1 MGELFQLSVILHFP
15 PEVYLR
21 RGVGELAPLLVRALH
36 ESEISALQFLRGGL
50 ARVTVRSSAY
60 REELLSSDFM
70 FEDTP
75 IPVTPADRPTISV
88 YLRDLPVEIS
98 DDSVR
103 SALESF
109 GDVFSVRST
118 VYKDF
123 PSIRNGTRVLLM
135 SVKQPIPSSLN
146 VLGFTC
152 RTWYPGQ
159 PAFCSICRQ
168 SGHLPRACPLS
179 GLCRRC
185 EQPGHVARECPRAR
199 GSSQSSSVPV
209 CEVPPDP
216 VPSSDVPVPAS
227 DVPVPAPVSTM
238 SPVPA
243 SIPVS
248 TSASTPVTIP
258 STSVLSVLTSPVSS
272 PTVQLPA
279 SSVTNFQ
286 VPVFPVS
293 ADVPLEEGEIVMPS
307 DLSEADASS
316 SKPVRPSTVPRVTP
330 ANDYKKLVR
339 LVLPK
344 VKPGSV
350 SSTVKKLCLSLVKT
364 HKLNVSDD
372 ECARIAASIC
382 SKS

>member
-1 MGELFQLSVILHFP
+1 MSKYIGLIMGELFRLSVILHFP

-36 ESEISALQFLRGGL
+36 EREISALQFLRGGL

-75 IPVTPADRPTISV
+75 IPVTPADHPTISV
-88 YLRDLPVEIS
+88 YLRDLPIEIS

-109 GDVFSVRST
+109 GYVFSVRST

-146 VLGFTC
+146 ALGFTC

-185 EQPGHVARECPRAR
+185 KQPGHVARECPQAR

-216 VPSSDVPVPAS
+216 VPVPDVPLDPALAPVSEVPPVPVPVS
-227 DVPVPAPVSTM
+227 DVSLSSDSSSVEIEVSPPDPPEESAPAPVPTPKPAKSFHAAKSS
-238 SPVPA
+238 SPAADFKKIVRVA
-243 SIPVS
+243 LLK
-248 TSASTPVTIP
+248 TK
-258 STSVLSVLTSPVSS
+258 PVSS
-272 PTVQLPA
+272 PA
-279 SSVTNFQ
+279 Q
-286 VPVFPVS
+286 V
-293 ADVPLEEGEIVMPS
+293 
-307 DLSEADASS
+307 
-316 SKPVRPSTVPRVTP
+316 R
-330 ANDYKKLVR
+330 R
-339 LVLPK
+339 LVSTLISANK
-344 VKPGSV
+344 FVV
-350 SSTVKKLCLSLVKT
+350 SP
-364 HKLNVSDD
+364 DD
-372 ECARIAASIC
+372 VERVVESIC
-382 SKS
+382 NSK

>member
-36 ESEISALQFLRGGL
+36 EREISALQFLRGGL
-50 ARVTVRSSAY
+50 ARVTVGSSAY
-60 REELLSSDFM
+60 QEELLASDFM

-75 IPVTPADRPTISV
+75 ITVTPADRPTISI
-88 YLRDLPVEIS
+88 YLLDLPVEIS

-168 SGHLPRACPLS
+168 SGHLPRACLLS

-185 EQPGHVARECPRAR
+185 KQPAHMARECSQAR
-199 GSSQSSSVPV
+199 GSDRKSVV
-209 CEVPPDP
+209 
-216 VPSSDVPVPAS
+216 
-227 DVPVPAPVSTM
+227 
-238 SPVPA
+238 
-243 SIPVS
+243 
-248 TSASTPVTIP
+248 
-258 STSVLSVLTSPVSS
+258 
-272 PTVQLPA
+272 
-279 SSVTNFQ
+279 
-286 VPVFPVS
+286 
-293 ADVPLEEGEIVMPS
+293 
-307 DLSEADASS
+307 
-316 SKPVRPSTVPRVTP
+316 
-330 ANDYKKLVR
+330 
-339 LVLPK
+339 
-344 VKPGSV
+344 
-350 SSTVKKLCLSLVKT
+350 
-364 HKLNVSDD
+364 
-372 ECARIAASIC
+372 
-382 SKS
+382 

>member
-1 MGELFQLSVILHFP
+1 M
-15 PEVYLR
+15 R

-36 ESEISALQFLRGGL
+36 EREISALQFLRGGL

-88 YLRDLPVEIS
+88 YLRDLPIEIS

-123 PSIRNGTRVLLM
+123 PSIRKGTRVLLM

-168 SGHLPRACPLS
+168 SGHLPLACPLS

-185 EQPGHVARECPRAR
+185 KQPGHVARECPQAR
-199 GSSQSSSVPV
+199 GSSHSSS
-209 CEVPPDP
+209 VPPDP
-216 VPSSDVPVPAS
+216 VPVPVPDVPLDPALAPVS
-227 DVPVPAPVSTM
+227 EDPPVPVPDVSLSSDSSSVEIEVSPPDPPEDSAPAPVPT
-238 SPVPA
+238 PKPA
-243 SIPVS
+243 KSSHAVKS
-248 TSASTPVTIP
+248 
-258 STSVLSVLTSPVSS
+258 SS
-272 PTVQLPA
+272 PA
-279 SSVTNFQ
+279 
-286 VPVFPVS
+286 
-293 ADVPLEEGEIVMPS
+293 ADF
-307 DLSEADASS
+307 
-316 SKPVRPSTVPRVTP
+316 
-330 ANDYKKLVR
+330 KKLVR
-339 LVLPK
+339 VALLK
-344 VKPGSV
+344 TKPASSPAQVRRLV
-350 SSTVKKLCLSLVKT
+350 SSLISANKFV
-364 HKLNVSDD
+364 VSPDD
-372 ECARIAASIC
+372 VERVVESIC
-382 SKS
+382 NKQ

>member
-1 MGELFQLSVILHFP
+1 MGELFKLSVILHFP

-21 RGVGELAPLLVRALH
+21 RGVGDLAPLLVRALH

-88 YLRDLPVEIS
+88 YLRDLPIEIS

-123 PSIRNGTRVLLM
+123 PSIRNGTRALLM
-135 SVKQPIPSSLN
+135 SVKQPTPSSLN

-159 PAFCSICRQ
+159 PSFCSICRQ

-185 EQPGHVARECPRAR
+185 KQPGHVARECSLAHD
-199 GSSQSSSVPV
+199 SSQSVPV
-209 CEVPPDP
+209 PSVSDPAPPVSDPDP
-216 VPSSDVPVPAS
+216 VPVSVDPDPVMSSDSSSVESAPRPVPTPKS
-227 DVPVPAPVSTM
+227 PSTKL
-238 SPVPA
+238 SPVLKKLACTARLKNKPG
-243 SIPVS
+243 
-248 TSASTPVTIP
+248 
-258 STSVLSVLTSPVSS
+258 SS
-272 PTVQLPA
+272 PTQVRRLI
-279 SSVTNFQ
+279 TNLITSNNLL
-286 VPVFPVS
+286 VS
-293 ADVPLEEGEIVMPS
+293 PGELERVLEKVCKE
-307 DLSEADASS
+307 
-316 SKPVRPSTVPRVTP
+316 SK
-330 ANDYKKLVR
+330 
-339 LVLPK
+339 
-344 VKPGSV
+344 
-350 SSTVKKLCLSLVKT
+350 
-364 HKLNVSDD
+364 
-372 ECARIAASIC
+372 
-382 SKS
+382 

>member
-1 MGELFQLSVILHFP
+1 MMLNMGELFQLSVILHFP

-21 RGVGELAPLLVRALH
+21 RGVGELAPLLVRTLH
-36 ESEISALQFLRGGL
+36 ENEISALQFLRGGL
-50 ARVTVRSSAY
+50 ARLTVRSSAY
-60 REELLSSDFM
+60 REELLSSDFL

-135 SVKQPIPSSLN
+135 SVKQPIPSSVN

-152 RTWYPGQ
+152 RMWYPGQ

-185 EQPGHVARECPRAR
+185 KQPGDVARECPQVQ
-199 GSSQSSSVPV
+199 GSSQSSSVP
-209 CEVPPDP
+209 EVPPDP
-216 VPSSDVPVPAS
+216 VPEVPPDPDVPPDPAPAPMS
-227 DVPVPAPVSTM
+227 NDPPVSTTSAPVSSIPPAPVTAVST
-238 SPVPA
+238 PVPSA
-243 SIPVS
+243 LPVSKSSSSRPS
-248 TSASTPVTIP
+248 TSARAHK
-258 STSVLSVLTSPVSS
+258 SP
-272 PTVQLPA
+272 LAA
-279 SSVTNFQ
+279 SSA
-286 VPVFPVS
+286 VS
-293 ADVPLEEGEIVMPS
+293 ADI
-307 DLSEADASS
+307 
-316 SKPVRPSTVPRVTP
+316 
-330 ANDYKKLVR
+330 KKLSR
-339 LVLPK
+339 LLMIK
-344 VKPGSV
+344 ARQHSV
-350 SSTVKKLCLSLVKT
+350 FHASEKGDYYTLDLDVPSIYKLCQAILKT
-364 HKLNVSDD
+364 HKLNISDD
-372 ECARIAASIC
+372 EVRAVAAAVADE
-382 SKS
+382 